1 MTAHLLSIGEVA
13 HASRLS
19 VTAVRYYADT
29 GVLPADHVDPVSG
42 YRYFRPEQ
50 VRDARLLHELRQL
63 GFPIRDLRAL
73 VQAPADEVR
82 AALAGRQDDLRQ
94 VLKANEA
101 VIANVHHLLRS
112 EITMTTRCSCLSSEL
127 RATLDRVL
135 PSVGSD
141 PKRPVLMSVLLEVEG
156 STLRLIGTDS
166 HRLAIGELVGDTD
179 GSDGSWAVP
188 AAELCEALAAVD
200 SEAHATIT
208 FEATEVRID
217 GRDAAL
223 GVASGYP
230 AYRVILDALDAP
242 PTVVELDLDAAVRA
256 LSDPA
261 VPPYVVVDVSEGRC
275 EFRDADEE
283 PLAIDATASG
293 AAVRAAVSV
302 PYLLDALRHSVG
314 PDAIVEIR
322 GPEVPMVVR
331 SATDGAFT
339 TLVMPIKIAAP
350 R

>member
-63 GFPIRDLRAL
+63 GFPIRELRAL

-94 VLKANEA
+94 VLEANEA

-112 EITMTTRCSCLSSEL
+112 EISMTTRCSCPASEL
-127 RATLDRVL
+127 QAALDRVL

-141 PKRPVLMSVLLEVEG
+141 PKKPALMSVLLEVEG

-166 HRLAIGELVGDTD
+166 HRLAMAELVGDID
-179 GSDGSWAVP
+179 GRDGSWAVT
-188 AAELCEALAAVD
+188 AAELRETLAAVD
-200 SEAHATIT
+200 KATATIT
-208 FEATEVRID
+208 FEATDVRVE

-223 GVASGYP
+223 EVTSGYP
-230 AYRVILDALDAP
+230 AYRVLLDILDAP
-242 PTVVELDLDAAVRA
+242 PTVVELDLDAAVRS

-275 EFRDADEE
+275 EFRDADDE

-314 PDAIVEIR
+314 PDAILEVR

-331 SATDGAFT
+331 SATDGSFT